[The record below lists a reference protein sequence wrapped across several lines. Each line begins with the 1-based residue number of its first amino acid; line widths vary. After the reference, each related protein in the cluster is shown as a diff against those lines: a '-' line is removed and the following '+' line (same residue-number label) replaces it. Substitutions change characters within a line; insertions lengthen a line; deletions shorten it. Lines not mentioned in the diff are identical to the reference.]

1 MPLPFT
7 SPDADAAER
16 NAQNL
21 SAWIDGS
28 DADCAEEYLI
38 SDAGR
43 ATWDTYHLIGDVLR
57 TPDLAIAPTPAFS
70 GRMAEAM
77 AAELPHNGVAF
88 SRALSRSAWP
98 AFVSAFVPGLALAAA
113 LALVVWVAW
122 PFLSVPDAHERAVL
136 AEVPRNSESNN
147 AAAGLPDSGWHNY
160 LDAHRQ
166 LVGPDA
172 VRRVSF
178 GSAQGRAGVRAGVR
192 TDVVRTGASR

>member
-1 MPLPFT
+1 MPLPFIP
-7 SPDADAAER
+7 PDADAAER
-16 NAQNL
+16 HAQNL
-21 SAWIDGS
+21 SAWIDGT
-28 DADCAEEYLI
+28 DADCTEEYLI

-43 ATWDTYHLIGDVLR
+43 AMWDTYHLIGDVLR

-70 GRMAEAM
+70 VRMAEAM

-88 SRALSRSAWP
+88 SRTLFRPPWP
-98 AFVSAFVPGLALAAA
+98 AFVSAFVPGLAVAAA
-113 LALVVWVAW
+113 LALVAWVAW

-136 AEVPRNSESNN
+136 AEVPRNSESDN
-147 AAAGLPDSGWHNY
+147 AAAGLHNY

-178 GSAQGRAGVRAGVR
+178 GSAGGRTGVRA
-192 TDVVRTGASR
+192 DVVLTGASR